1 MIELE
6 EFLNNLNKIEHLNN
20 NVSQLVYT
28 EKLSEFLLKNDC
40 SWLFLTNL
48 YKKKIQVSDFHDY
61 FRQI

>member
-28 EKLSEFLLKNDC
+28 EKYEQLDKL
-40 SWLFLTNL
+40 
-48 YKKKIQVSDFHDY
+48 
-61 FRQI
+61 QIGTIMKLI